1 MTQIIAVARSSAGR
15 REIVPADSQWKFSTG
30 DLSGAEAPKF
40 DDSAWRVVN
49 LPHDWSIEGP
59 PDAKNPTG
67 SGGGFFPAGVGWYRK
82 TFEAPKSWSKK
93 LVIVEFDG
101 VYRNATVYLNGE
113 KLGTHDYGYTGFSF
127 ELSPH
132 LHTGKSNVLA
142 VRVDNSAQPNSR
154 WYSGSGIYRH
164 VRFIATD
171 PVHIAPHGVFITTPE
186 VSTAHA
192 QISLQTQIAG
202 LGNRQNSIEVKTT
215 ITDPAGKIVG
225 EAHSNAQSQLTQ
237 TISLSD
243 PSLWSID
250 KPQLYHAT
258 TRIVR
263 HGQILDEVM
272 NSFGIR
278 SLAWSVER
286 GFLLNGNPIKLHG
299 GSVHH
304 DNGPLGAAAFDRA
317 EERKVELLRA
327 AGNNAVRTAHNPP
340 STAFLD
346 ACDRLGLLVIEDSFD
361 TWTKGKTK
369 FDYAQSFNKLWQ
381 QDLDAMVIRDRN
393 HPSIVMWGIGNE
405 IPEAWTP
412 EGEPIAKKLSEHI
425 RALDSTRPI
434 TQAFPGATYTPSTDA
449 VFALV
454 DIGGYNYNLAANQ
467 EKDHRRVPGRVMMT
481 TESFPADAFEQWKLA
496 HDHTYILGEF
506 VWTSMDYLGE
516 SGIGSW
522 GMGTPKEAS
531 QAAQMNNFVRAFT
544 TKMGENGKSP
554 FGDGPP
560 AANILFPGYPWH
572 GSYCGDLDLVGLRKG
587 QSYYRDILWNGGDRV
602 YATVRLPDPDDKK
615 IFAIGWSVFPTL
627 ASWTWPGHEGTDMQV
642 EVYSATEKVRLF
654 LNDKLIGEQPT
665 GSAQQFKATFTVPYA
680 PGTLRAEGV
689 RADRTVATSTLKTA
703 GPSVSLRLT
712 PDRATIHSDGQDL
725 SFITVETLDATGQMQ
740 PNADQQIEFAISGP
754 GVIAAVGNGDTK
766 SSEPYQAKKRSLFNG
781 RALIILRSTGKAGS
795 IKLSAKSQGLTEA
808 NVIVN
813 AAK

>member
-1 MTQIIAVARSSAGR
+1 MNRSKPIVQACLSALLMTQIIAVARSSAGR

-258 TRIVR
+258 IRIVR

-272 NSFGIR
+272 TSFGIR

-299 GSVHH
+299 GSVHP

-425 RALDSTRPI
+425 RALDNTRPI
-434 TQAFPGATYTPSTDA
+434 NQAFPGATYTPSTDA

-467 EKDHRRVPGRVMMT
+467 EKITAV
-481 TESFPADAFEQWKLA
+481 FPA
-496 HDHTYILGEF
+496 
-506 VWTSMDYLGE
+506 E
-516 SGIGSW
+516 S
-522 GMGTPKEAS
+522 
-531 QAAQMNNFVRAFT
+531 
-544 TKMGENGKSP
+544 
-554 FGDGPP
+554 
-560 AANILFPGYPWH
+560 
-572 GSYCGDLDLVGLRKG
+572 
-587 QSYYRDILWNGGDRV
+587 
-602 YATVRLPDPDDKK
+602 
-615 IFAIGWSVFPTL
+615 
-627 ASWTWPGHEGTDMQV
+627 
-642 EVYSATEKVRLF
+642 
-654 LNDKLIGEQPT
+654 
-665 GSAQQFKATFTVPYA
+665 
-680 PGTLRAEGV
+680 
-689 RADRTVATSTLKTA
+689 
-703 GPSVSLRLT
+703 
-712 PDRATIHSDGQDL
+712 
-725 SFITVETLDATGQMQ
+725 
-740 PNADQQIEFAISGP
+740 
-754 GVIAAVGNGDTK
+754 
-766 SSEPYQAKKRSLFNG
+766 
-781 RALIILRSTGKAGS
+781 
-795 IKLSAKSQGLTEA
+795 
-808 NVIVN
+808 
-813 AAK
+813 